1 MKDELTVDETA
12 KALKL
17 DASTVLRWIRDG
29 KVPSAFRGNRKVLKG
44 TSVEKIGSMRSRH
57 GGLWYQH
64 VIWTPYDRFESKTVT
79 LDRVPVNAEPANA
92 PQPPPP
98 KFKELATMAKKLK
111 EMGESNLAA
120 HVSLRA
126 VEVM

>member
-1 MKDELTVDETA
+1 MKDELTVDQTA

-29 KVPSAFRGNRKVLKG
+29 KVPFTFKDKRKVVKG
-44 TSVEKIGSMRSRH
+44 TAVEKIKDLMERH
-57 GGLWYQH
+57 GSNWH
-64 VIWTPYDRFESKTVT
+64 RFVTWTPYDRFESKTVT
-79 LDRVPVNAEPANA
+79 LDKIVPEVNSA
-92 PQPPPP
+92 QPTPP
-98 KFKELATMAKKLK
+98 KFKQLAAMAKTLN